1 MNTELNFDEMM
12 DDADSIIVI
21 VEKGKNLQ
29 MAFTQNLT
37 EMEVLDILA
46 FTTAQFYEVAEDEP
60 PSFH

>member
-1 MNTELNFDEMM
+1 MSTELNFDEMM

-21 VEKGKNLQ
+21 VEKGNNLQ

-46 FTTAQFYEVAEDEP
+46 FTTSQFYEVAEDEP